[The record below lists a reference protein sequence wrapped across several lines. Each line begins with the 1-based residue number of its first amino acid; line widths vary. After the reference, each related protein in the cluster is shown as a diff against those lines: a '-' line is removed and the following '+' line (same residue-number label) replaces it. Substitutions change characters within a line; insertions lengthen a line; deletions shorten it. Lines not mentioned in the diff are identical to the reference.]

1 MLYSFHF
8 YCGRDRV
15 STQCLNDRPGNY
27 SVLHNAFQ
35 KRLYSVYLVLS
46 GGINGDG
53 QQRAACSMQYS
64 VVQNEESLPHVII
77 SCVVHSEGQKEKV
90 VIHSMKEFCSVLC

>member
-1 MLYSFHF
+1 MVEIEF
-8 YCGRDRV
+8 
-15 STQCLNDRPGNY
+15 
-27 SVLHNAFQ
+27 LHNVLMTDLAITVFSTTLF
-35 KRLYSVYLVLS
+35 RSVYTVCTLCCLEEP
-46 GGINGDG
+46 INGDG